1 MRFAS
6 DAEEETTTRAR
17 ALEACA
23 RETLGEGGLTNEM
36 LEETARATT
45 TPSAASDDAATI
57 SNIETRLASTRAM
70 LRGLG
75 VDEAKTKAVM
85 ARAMDAWGGEI
96 RERERIV
103 DALETRLLEGDED
116 EEALNYI
123 LRRAVARLRVLKTS
137 GARSRVGLRACVAS
151 ATASVAARST
161 LGKPGSSVR
170 RKEASSD
177 AHAAAEARLSSAM
190 AATRSSSCFVSCL
203 TRSLASDDRRAPWSF
218 VAAKSD
224 SS

>member
-1 MRFAS
+1 
-6 DAEEETTTRAR
+6 
-17 ALEACA
+17 
-23 RETLGEGGLTNEM
+23 
-36 LEETARATT
+36 
-45 TPSAASDDAATI
+45 
-57 SNIETRLASTRAM
+57 M

-151 ATASVAARST
+151 ATASVAAAST
-161 LGKPGSSVR
+161 T
-170 RKEASSD
+170 
-177 AHAAAEARLSSAM
+177 AA
-190 AATRSSSCFVSCL
+190 
-203 TRSLASDDRRAPWSF
+203 
-218 VAAKSD
+218 VAAKSTPIAKKGRGGMFSCCGAD
-224 SS
+224 STAIDDDAQELAYAPSESAAVECEPLTCARRFFPNA

>member
-1 MRFAS
+1 MRRRRRRR
-6 DAEEETTTRAR
+6 RAR

-137 GARSRVGLRACVAS
+137 GARSRVGLRAVCGE
-151 ATASVAARST
+151 RD
-161 LGKPGSSVR
+161 GVR
-170 RKEASSD
+170 RRGVHHRGRRGKVY
-177 AHAAAEARLSSAM
+177 AHREERPRWNVLLL
-190 AATRSSSCFVSCL
+190 RRRF
-203 TRSLASDDRRAPWSF
+203 DGDR
-218 VAAKSD
+218 
-224 SS
+224 